1 MEVYELRR
9 RNLTRILD
17 EAGPGARQRLALRL
31 NMTPPMVSHWL
42 REPGKPR
49 ARKIHEASA
58 RQIEQALGLLPG
70 TLDTDPTAPRDLSP
84 QEELMLECMAAVTRA
99 VEDYRKRA
107 TREDILRLSRAA
119 YQHAVD
125 NGRLDEKFV
134 AERVRYD

>member
-49 ARKIHEASA
+49 AR
-58 RQIEQALGLLPG
+58 
-70 TLDTDPTAPRDLSP
+70 
-84 QEELMLECMAAVTRA
+84 
-99 VEDYRKRA
+99 
-107 TREDILRLSRAA
+107 
-119 YQHAVD
+119 
-125 NGRLDEKFV
+125 EKFTRR
-134 AERVRYD
+134 AHGRSSKP